1 MGAIGL
7 AKSLAVAAFA
17 ELAMLAAGV
26 ADVLRRTAGPG
37 LQRMRPASDLRIRG
51 MRP

>member
-26 ADVLRRTAGPG
+26 ADVLCRTARVLAFTKCGP
-37 LQRMRPASDLRIRG
+37 LRI
-51 MRP
+51 